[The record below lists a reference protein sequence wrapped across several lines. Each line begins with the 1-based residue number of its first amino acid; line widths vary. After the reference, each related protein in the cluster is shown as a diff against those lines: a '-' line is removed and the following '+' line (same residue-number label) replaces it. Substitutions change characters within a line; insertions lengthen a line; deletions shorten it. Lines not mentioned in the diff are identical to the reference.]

1 MKSADDFSL
10 ASGCQEALS
19 GSEAASR
26 VVSVQQMF
34 GELRDHYVH
43 GNFWSG
49 CQACAEAE
57 AAAKLVLAPE
67 HGEWMPW
74 IVNSIAL
81 AGVARDTRLLMAA
94 FDRRQA
100 MKGGE
105 PSGLDVFL
113 YLHRAVALG
122 LGSAAATASLRS
134 AFAAACTVRECDA
147 SGFINSWIPLKP
159 PFGPRVRAAASLALG
174 IEGEATEPQSMRER
188 RGSDIFTTA
197 RMLDLSEARSADEER
212 AAATRAVE
220 AIRVWEEART
230 ALETAAV
237 STAQSRAETAPQSAG
252 SRCSYTLGS
261 ALSSPP
267 FFFARAFETE
277 SRWMA
282 AQQTGAEAVW
292 RIEEALSVAEC
303 HQVLTA
309 LRSVLAVRGWDSDQY
324 VGEPSAKEVPYGGD
338 SLRVP
343 PQSTSTDLPLSAV
356 PQVELLVREAI
367 FRRVL
372 RPLAPPYTPP
382 PALPE
387 HLEIIDLFYLR
398 YSAAPGEQR
407 GLSLHRDGSLF
418 SFNVLLNEP
427 SDFEGGGTHFEPSG
441 LTVQLARGAAV
452 AHSGTVEHA
461 GVPITSGERYLLV
474 GFIGCVAYPYTASL
488 AAHAERDSFSKY
500 GGAAWDRTPTPAAVP
515 VQLDSAVPV
524 DSNL

>member
-1 MKSADDFSL
+1 M
-10 ASGCQEALS
+10 
-19 GSEAASR
+19 
-26 VVSVQQMF
+26 
-34 GELRDHYVH
+34 
-43 GNFWSG
+43 
-49 CQACAEAE
+49 
-57 AAAKLVLAPE
+57 
-67 HGEWMPW
+67 
-74 IVNSIAL
+74 
-81 AGVARDTRLLMAA
+81 
-94 FDRRQA
+94 
-100 MKGGE
+100 
-105 PSGLDVFL
+105 
-113 YLHRAVALG
+113 
-122 LGSAAATASLRS
+122 
-134 AFAAACTVRECDA
+134 
-147 SGFINSWIPLKP
+147 
-159 PFGPRVRAAASLALG
+159 
-174 IEGEATEPQSMRER
+174 
-188 RGSDIFTTA
+188 
-197 RMLDLSEARSADEER
+197 
-212 AAATRAVE
+212 
-220 AIRVWEEART
+220 
-230 ALETAAV
+230 ETAAAQ
-237 STAQSRAETAPQSAG
+237 SRAETARELSAISAISAISRAETAPQSAG
-252 SRCSYTLGS
+252 SRGNYTLGS

-267 FFFARAFETE
+267 FFFARALETE
-277 SRWMA
+277 TRWLD
-282 AQQTGAEAVW
+282 AQQSGAMTGAEAVW

-309 LRSVLAVRGWDSDQY
+309 LRAVLAVRGWDNDQY

-338 SLRVP
+338 SLRIP

-372 RPLAPPYTPP
+372 RPLAPLYTPP

-398 YSAAPGEQR
+398 YSAVPGAQR

-441 LTVQLARGAAV
+441 LTVRLARGAAV

-515 VQLDSAVPV
+515 VPLDSAVALPIPLTAGDHV
-524 DSNL
+524 TLL